1 LRLFRTPYL
10 KVIILSDTDPQTGAA
25 GSVAIKSVRGRF
37 GEQDGSFALQQ
48 FG

>member
-1 LRLFRTPYL
+1 MAQTT
-10 KVIILSDTDPQTGAA
+10 VVSVSVGDPQTGAA
-25 GSVAIKSVRGRF
+25 GYVAIESVRGRF